1 MAARL
6 NPHHSE
12 MVRTKIQA
20 SQLINR
26 LQDHVF
32 GEVEMTAT
40 QLKAAEVLLRKSIP
54 DLQALNIS
62 GEMTHRHTL
71 AEVLG
76 SLSKRAADDPTVA

>member
-12 MVRTKIQA
+12 MVRSKIQA

-32 GEVEMTAT
+32 GTVEMTPT
-40 QLKAAEVLLRKSIP
+40 QLKAAEVLLKKSLP

-76 SLSKRAADDPTVA
+76 SLNKRAADDSAVA

>member
-6 NPHHSE
+6 NPRHSD

-32 GEVEMTAT
+32 GEVEMSPT
-40 QLKAAEVLLRKSIP
+40 QLKAAEVLLRKSLP

-62 GEMTHRHTL
+62 GEMEHTHTL
-71 AEVLG
+71 ADVLG
-76 SLSKRAADDPTVA
+76 SLSARATDNPPVA